1 MERKTF
7 GTLLSA
13 LRKANGMTQKDLAER
28 LNVSDKAISRW
39 ERDENYPDLP
49 LLPVIADIFGAS
61 GTVPTRTTARQFPTD
76 RPSRLSILW
85 TV

>member
-1 MERKTF
+1 MDKKSF

-13 LRKANGMTQKDLAER
+13 LRKANGMTQKDLAAR

-49 LLPVIADIFGAS
+49 LLRGERNHPETGEPS
-61 GTVPTRTTARQFPTD
+61 TAAAP
-76 RPSRLSILW
+76 
-85 TV
+85 